1 MPAESLSINRNLR
14 QGSSGEDVRR
24 LQDFLKQFPDI
35 YPEGLA
41 TGYFGKLSEKA
52 VKKLQEKFDLEQVG
66 QVGPKTSSILFRK
79 IDSGER
85 CLSRIVGTDVATPL
99 FIQFESSAV
108 ASTSLAESL
117 GYFVAA
123 STTQTFDSAIFG
135 CGTWAVRGAGS
146 GATGT
151 VQTTELR

>member
-1 MPAESLSINRNLR
+1 MKGIIKILVGGAVIILLVVIVNSVLNRPERNNGLGAADGG
-14 QGSSGEDVRR
+14 QYATVATSST
-24 LQDFLKQFPDI
+24 I
-35 YPEGLA
+35 
-41 TGYFGKLSEKA
+41 
-52 VKKLQEKFDLEQVG
+52 

-123 STTQTFDSAIFG
+123 STTQSFDSAIF
-135 CGTWAVRGAGS
+135 AVELGRS
-146 GATGT
+146 G
-151 VQTTELR
+151 ELDRELPEQCKPRN